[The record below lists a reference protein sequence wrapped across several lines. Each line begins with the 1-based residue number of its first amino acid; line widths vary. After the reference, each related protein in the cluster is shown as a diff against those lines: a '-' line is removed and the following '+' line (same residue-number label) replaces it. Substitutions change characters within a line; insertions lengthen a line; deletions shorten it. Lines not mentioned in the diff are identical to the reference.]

1 MKAAI
6 LKAPGHLVLTEM
18 AMPLCPA
25 GGLIVKTQVCSIC
38 TTDVKMFYHGQ
49 RDLVYPRI
57 LGHEV
62 AGLVVES
69 HAPDAM
75 FQRGNRVQIAPG
87 IGCGGCLAC
96 RQGADNQCD
105 HIGIFGFNHDGGFAE
120 YLAVPPQSVRYG
132 GINLIP
138 EKLSFEE
145 AALAEPLASCLNGQ
159 QLAGVTEGDTV
170 LILGAGPLGLLHAM
184 LARVRGAACV
194 LVVEPL
200 PSRIKMA
207 YPAKID
213 RVIDLNSEDI
223 EETVKQETASR
234 GVDVIILACR
244 EAAVYPLL
252 KLLAPRGRICLF
264 SGLPQDNTKFPL
276 DANLV
281 HYQEITIVGAYGST
295 AAQNSAALRLIASGE
310 VPVAWLITKRLSLGE
325 IHEGMD
331 YVARREGLKAI
342 IKFSLKRRPL

>member
-6 LKAPGHLVLTEM
+6 LKAPGHLILTEKTM
-18 AMPLCPA
+18 SSCPA

-38 TTDVKMFYHGQ
+38 TTDAKMFYHGQ

-62 AGLVVES
+62 SGLVAES
-69 HAPDAM
+69 RAPDTM
-75 FQRGNRVQIAPG
+75 FQQGNRVQIAPG
-87 IGCGGCLAC
+87 IGCGDCLAC

-138 EKLSFEE
+138 TELSFEE

-159 QLAGVTEGDTV
+159 QLASVTEGDTV

-194 LVVEPL
+194 LVAEPL

-207 YPAKID
+207 GPAKID

-244 EAAVYPLL
+244 VAAVYPLL

-281 HYQEITIVGAYGST
+281 HYREITIVGAYGST
-295 AAQNSAALRLIASGE
+295 AAQNSAALGLIASGE

-342 IKFSLKRRPL
+342 IKFS